1 MKSIRWDD
9 VFDDRFT
16 STNDSR
22 LDADVYSVGLIEDF
36 FSVRSDVDDVIAAGA
51 GIGRSVAGDAS

>member
-1 MKSIRWDD
+1 MQK
-9 VFDDRFT
+9 FT

-36 FSVRSDVDDVIAAGA
+36 FSVRSDVDDVIAAGVGA
-51 GIGRSVAGDAS
+51 GRSVAGDAS